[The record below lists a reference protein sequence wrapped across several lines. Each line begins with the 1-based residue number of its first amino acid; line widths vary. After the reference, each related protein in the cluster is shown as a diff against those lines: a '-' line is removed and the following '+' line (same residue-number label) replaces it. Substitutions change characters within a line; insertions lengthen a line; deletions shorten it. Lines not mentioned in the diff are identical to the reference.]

1 MSNLIVN
8 MFGEFIIR
16 AEDRSISGDDNRAKK
31 LWLLL
36 AYLIY
41 NRHRV
46 VKQSELIDILWS
58 EYERGANPSGA
69 LKTLLYRVR
78 SLLDG
83 LWDGAGKQ
91 LIVCQS
97 SGYMWNSNYSVDL
110 DYEEFNVLNER
121 MASSDEF
128 VLEDAMKLLRL
139 HKGEFLQELS
149 SEMWVMPIATYYHN
163 AYIYTLLRT
172 LPVLWENR
180 QYEDIIELCQKTV
193 VSEPYHEDIYCYY
206 MRAYIAM
213 DKQKEAIDIYQGL
226 SDKLLSELGVIPS
239 EETRSIYYEA
249 LKSIND
255 HTLTIE
261 MLHDQL
267 QEKNAY
273 PGALI
278 CDYDFFRVLYY
289 SMVRSV
295 MRYSM
300 AVHLGLITISGK
312 NDTELTVQKREKIME
327 NLGTA
332 IRNSVRRSDAGARC
346 SATQYI
352 VMLPRANYED
362 SCMVCERII
371 KAYYNGFSR
380 LDVNLRYEVFP
391 ILLEDR
397 ENFNG
402 ENK

>member
-1 MSNLIVN
+1 MSKLIVN

-16 AEDRSISGDDNRAKK
+16 AEDQSISGDDNRAKK

-58 EYERGANPSGA
+58 EYEKGANPSGA

-83 LWDGAGKQ
+83 LWNGAGKQ
-91 LIVCQS
+91 LIICQS
-97 SGYMWNSNYSVDL
+97 SGYMWNANYPVML
-110 DYEEFNVLNER
+110 DYEEFNKLNEKI
-121 MASSDEF
+121 SGSDEF
-128 VLEDAMKLLRL
+128 ILEDAMQLLRL
-139 HKGEFLQELS
+139 YKGEFLQELS

-163 AYIYTLLRT
+163 VYIYTLLRA
-172 LPVLWENR
+172 LPVLWEKC
-180 QYEDIIELCQKTV
+180 QYEDIIELCQKTI
-193 VSEPYHEDIYCYY
+193 VSEPYHEEIYCYY

-213 DKQKEAIDIYQGL
+213 DKQKEAIEIYQSL

-295 MRYSM
+295 MRYSI

-352 VMLPRANYED
+352 IMLPRANYED

-391 ILLEDR
+391 ILLENG